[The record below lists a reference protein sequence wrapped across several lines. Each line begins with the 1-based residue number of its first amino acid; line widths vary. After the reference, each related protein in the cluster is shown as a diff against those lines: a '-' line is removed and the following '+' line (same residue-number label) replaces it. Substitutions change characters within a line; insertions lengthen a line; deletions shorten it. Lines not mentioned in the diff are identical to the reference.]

1 VIRATRSRR
10 STEAAARLVEAASPE
25 CRNVVITAAEL
36 LRHPDRATP
45 RMRARVFRD
54 AEARSAGIPVARA
67 AGLSRPAW
75 ILVASI
81 ALSAGTSGLFAPVAS
96 RLGRAT
102 PTPPAAGTTS
112 APEAFTVIA
121 RIEPPAYTGLAAQ
134 DVTNPDR
141 IEAVE
146 GTVLRVTVR
155 PAGDWRIRFGAA
167 AMEST
172 RSATET
178 SARTV
183 LSESSY
189 LAIDASPGAK
199 TAARKLIAVSVT
211 PDRAPVVRIERPGKD
226 LVFPNARGSVAVSA
240 AANDDFGLQ
249 SLELRYTKVSGSG
262 EQFEFQEGTLPL
274 AVTTESGR
282 SWKAQ
287 AEIALSPLELD
298 PGDVVVYRA
307 VARDRRTGDEG
318 LATSDTYFIEIA
330 APGQVAL
337 EGFALPPDRERYAL
351 SQQMILL
358 KLQRLQAREAG
369 LPRPR
374 LEEETGNIA
383 AEQRAVRANFVFL
396 MGGTVE
402 DEEVEAQQSHE
413 IQEGRLENT
422 ARKEIST
429 AIQYMTR
436 VEQALAAVSTGQA
449 IPPARAAVDAL
460 QRAFG
465 RNRYILRMLSTR
477 SRIDPSRRLSGELS
491 GASDWPRDVEAASL
505 DGETREA
512 RALLAQLVEVAGAIA
527 DGRALDLTAL
537 AALPERALA
546 IGPAADDWQ
555 QTSRRLAALRDAVG
569 AHAPAK
575 DQLAMLDDVLPAV
588 IRRAGKGARA
598 IPETGVGSPGALLG
612 SWAAREPRA
621 AGAKEKRP

>member
-1 VIRATRSRR
+1 
-10 STEAAARLVEAASPE
+10 
-25 CRNVVITAAEL
+25 
-36 LRHPDRATP
+36 
-45 RMRARVFRD
+45 M
-54 AEARSAGIPVARA
+54 
-67 AGLSRPAW
+67 
-75 ILVASI
+75 ASI
-81 ALSAGTSGLFAPVAS
+81 ALSAGTSGLFAPVVS

-102 PTPPAAGTTS
+102 STPPAAGTVS

-121 RIEPPAYTGLAAQ
+121 RIEPPAYTGLAAH

-172 RSATET
+172 RSATEM

-226 LVFPNARGSVAVSA
+226 LVFPNARASVPVSA

-274 AVTTESGR
+274 AVTTENGR

-422 ARKEIST
+422 ARKEHST

-436 VEQALAAVSTGQA
+436 VEQARAAVSTGQA

-465 RNRYILRMLSTR
+465 RNRYILRMLSAR

-491 GASDWPRDVEAASL
+491 DAFDWPRDVEAASL
-505 DGETREA
+505 DRETREA

-555 QTSRRLAALRDAVG
+555 QTSRRLAALRDAVS

-575 DQLAMLDDVLPAV
+575 DQLAILDDVLPAV